1 MAKTIDNS
9 NEVLIVCALMPE
21 AKPIIAE
28 YKLHF
33 ECSEYG
39 FKLYRGGRA
48 LKKTDLEM
56 EHGDIFLL
64 VTGVAK
70 VNMAAAMMWV
80 RQYCQFESV
89 INIGVA
95 GHASLSIGDV
105 VLINKVIDDDSG
117 KAFYPS
123 INFRWRGQ
131 QSALKTVSLPTDEYS
146 VEYAFDMEASAF
158 FEIANRCVTTDKIHI
173 LKVISDNADNPYQ
186 ELTAQSLQADVVLL
200 LDPLKALLNLV
211 LSGDMPEY
219 RLADLFELMAEK
231 WHLTATRE
239 IQLKEILYAIIVME
253 GNIGSKG
260 PDWQSHRSVTTYLQ
274 DCREW
279 LKNIKP
285 KIN

>member
-1 MAKTIDNS
+1 MVKTIDNS
-9 NEVLIVCALMPE
+9 NKVLIVCALMPE

-39 FKLYRGGRA
+39 FKLYRGGRT

-105 VLINKVIDDDSG
+105 VLINKVIDDDS
-117 KAFYPS
+117 
-123 INFRWRGQ
+123 
-131 QSALKTVSLPTDEYS
+131 

-186 ELTAQSLQADVVLL
+186 ELTAQNLQAGVVLL
-200 LDPLKALLNLV
+200 LDPLKALLKLV
-211 LSGDMPEY
+211 LSADIPEY
-219 RLADLFELMAEK
+219 RLTELLKVMTEK

-239 IQLKEILYAIIVME
+239 IQLKEILHAIIVME
-253 GNIGSKG
+253 GNTCNKG
-260 PDWQSHRSVTTYLQ
+260 PDWQSYRSVTTYLQ

-285 KIN
+285 KID

>member
-39 FKLYRGGRA
+39 FKLYRGGRT

-105 VLINKVIDDDSG
+105 VLINKVIDDDSE

-131 QSALKTVSLPTDEYS
+131 QSALKTVSQPTDEYS

-186 ELTAQSLQADVVLL
+186 ELTAQNLQAGVVLL
-200 LDPLKALLNLV
+200 LDPLKALLKLV
-211 LSGDMPEY
+211 LSADIPEY
-219 RLADLFELMAEK
+219 RLTELLKVMTEK

-239 IQLKEILYAIIVME
+239 IQLKEILHAIIVME
-253 GNIGSKG
+253 GNTCNKG
-260 PDWQSHRSVTTYLQ
+260 PDWQSYRSVTTYLQ

-285 KIN
+285 KID